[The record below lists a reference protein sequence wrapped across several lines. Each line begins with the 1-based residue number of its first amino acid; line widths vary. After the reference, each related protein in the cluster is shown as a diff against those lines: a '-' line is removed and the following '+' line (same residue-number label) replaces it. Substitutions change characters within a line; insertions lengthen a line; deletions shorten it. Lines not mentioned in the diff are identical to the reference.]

1 MTNLAPLLVNNG
13 YAASAAEAVA
23 SAKIAE
29 TASLARERITA
40 IVHNYYMQYLALQLS
55 RYKFDL
61 NRPRIAPAELIKAEA
76 LIKGVLGNEP
86 LDNPRLANILES
98 VISDILAQHNANPM
112 LWEELY
118 NYRYQTDEGVVIR
131 GADIVKALLRS
142 NSLHYG
148 TKADMYIHH
157 YNDTEYR
164 TISMHH
170 VMARVLSTLRVAV
183 KGVNSYGIAI
193 EKEDVERLRNL
204 ATRLTAVRDSQSRSL
219 FQQNGHHQVKEN
231 LKLLFRELLSPSTDL
246 FSVYTL
252 NSKLVQDN
260 FNPSMYN
267 NEWRGLLNEMQE
279 GLEWIATPYARVN
292 HHHAVH

>member
-1 MTNLAPLLVNNG
+1 MMNFAQLLVNNG

-23 SAKIAE
+23 SATIAE
-29 TASLARERITA
+29 GASLARERITA
-40 IVHNYYMQYLALQLS
+40 VVHNYYMQYLALQLS
-55 RYKFDL
+55 RFNFDL

-76 LIKGVLGNEP
+76 LIKGVLGNAP
-86 LDNPRLANILES
+86 LDNARLATILES
-98 VISDILAQHNANPM
+98 VTSDILAQHNANPM
-112 LWEELY
+112 TWDNLF
-118 NYRYQTDEGVVIR
+118 NYHYAIGDDVMIR
-131 GADIVKALLRS
+131 GADMVKALLRS

-157 YNDTEYR
+157 FNDTEYR

-193 EKEDVERLRNL
+193 EKEDVDRLRNL
-204 ATRLTAVRDSQSRSL
+204 ATRLTAVRDNQSRSI

-231 LKLLFRELLSPSTDL
+231 LKLVFRELLSPSTDL
-246 FSVYTL
+246 FSIYAL
-252 NSKLVQDN
+252 NTKLVQDN

-267 NEWRGLLNEMQE
+267 AEWRGLLNEMQE

-292 HHHAVH
+292 HHHPVH